1 VKCHQRD
8 GSEGAALFSH
18 AQHRELDTG
27 ARLEAVSA
35 PQNRDGSGR
44 WPKGVSGNPGGRPKG
59 QAELSKSARTLVG
72 EGGEALIQIWWSI
85 ANDPMRRD
93 ADRLRASEL
102 LADRGWGKAP
112 AFAAIEEADPLGLE
126 DAERAAEEFRARIMR
141 LADRTE
147 SDEA

>member
-1 VKCHQRD
+1 
-8 GSEGAALFSH
+8 L
-18 AQHRELDTG
+18 
-27 ARLEAVSA
+27 
-35 PQNRDGSGR
+35 
-44 WPKGVSGNPGGRPKG
+44 PKGVSGNPGGRPKG

-112 AFAAIEEADPLGLE
+112 AFGC
-126 DAERAAEEFRARIMR
+126 RAVRIPQCTPPPDKS
-141 LADRTE
+141 L
-147 SDEA
+147 S

>member
-1 VKCHQRD
+1 MSVAQNSS
-8 GSEGAALFSH
+8 GSAGK
-18 AQHRELDTG
+18 
-27 ARLEAVSA
+27 V
-35 PQNRDGSGR
+35 GR
-44 WPKGVSGNPGGRPKG
+44 PWPRGVSGNPGGRPKG
-59 QAELSKSARTLVG
+59 RAELSKSARNLVG

-126 DAERAAEEFRARIMR
+126 DAERAAEEFRAKILR
-141 LADRTE
+141 LAEAGEQDSEGRTAHP
-147 SDEA
+147 SP